1 MKVCVKNVKK
11 KNKKNKRVKMSDK
24 IKKAVDIYRK
34 DYIDEI
40 LEE

>member
-1 MKVCVKNVKK
+1 MKVCVKKK
-11 KNKKNKRVKMSDK
+11 KNKKNNKVKINDK

-34 DYIDEI
+34 EYVDEI